1 MVKQPEKNPPGADSC
16 LFINANLWQPDGRF
30 NNTFGIENGLVNFSG
45 SLSEDDKIKKKYKEV
60 IDLKGKLVL
69 PSFTDGHVHLVKGS
83 LMMTR
88 IDCTEIK
95 SPAELKGKV
104 NRFIANNPEKAWLI
118 GSNLDIAVVFGGFEA
133 GKGAIR
139 DFLDSIISSKPLYLT
154 NYDYHS
160 AICNSEVIKASSL
173 NENLKNF
180 SRAEVPL
187 DISGKA
193 SGIIKE
199 KAMGFVFDNAPPLSL
214 EEKISAM
221 EKMIGIL
228 HSLGL
233 TAVSDITMPSNVE
246 VYKKL
251 YERNKLKIRINSYL
265 PFEEF
270 ENYQQYAEQT
280 KNIPKELFDIKG
292 FKAYYDGALGS
303 ETGLFSENY
312 TGKNYNGYKTDMASS
327 GKIEELAR
335 LIDKAGKQV
344 IIHAIGDKAVAEV
357 LDIAEKLETENGI
370 RDRRLRIEHAQHINE
385 NDFEKF
391 KKMNVIASVQP
402 LHMKYDIR
410 IVKEKLPGRI
420 VKRTH
425 NYKALMDLGVIVNF
439 GTDFPI
445 VEINPFHNMELAVT
459 RNADGEAFLPE
470 FKIDVHNSI
479 KAYTVNNAYASFN
492 EQKSGLIESGKFADF
507 IIMEDNLFEMPES
520 EISNAAVHSTYFNG
534 EEGYKRS

>member
-1 MVKQPEKNPPGADSC
+1 LAKQPEKKHSC
-16 LFINANLWQPDGRF
+16 LFINANLWRPEGGF
-30 NNTFGIENGLVNFSG
+30 NNAFGIENGLVNFSG
-45 SLSEDDKIKKKYKEV
+45 SLSEADKIKQKYNKV

-95 SPAELKGKV
+95 SPAQLKEKV
-104 NRFIANNPEKAWLI
+104 HSFFSNNPEKNWLI
-118 GSNLDIAVVFGGFEA
+118 GSNLDIATVFRGFETE
-133 GKGAIR
+133 KGAIR
-139 DFLDSIISSKPLYLT
+139 DFLDSIVSSKPLYLT

-160 AICNSEVIKASSL
+160 AICNSEAIKASGL

-187 DISGKA
+187 DIFGKA

-199 KAMGFVFDNAPPLSL
+199 KAMGFVFDNAPSLSL
-214 EEKISAM
+214 EEKINAM

-251 YERNKLKIRINSYL
+251 YELGKLKMRINSYL
-265 PFEEF
+265 PFEEY
-270 ENYQQYAEQT
+270 ENYQQYTEQT
-280 KNIPKELFDIKG
+280 KNIPKELFEIKG

-312 TGKNYNGYKTDMASS
+312 NGKNYNGYKTDMASS
-327 GKIEELAR
+327 GKLEELAK

-344 IIHAIGDKAVAEV
+344 IIHAIGDKAVSEV
-357 LDIAEKLETENGI
+357 LDIAENLEAENGT

-385 NDFEKF
+385 NDFDRF
-391 KKMNVIASVQP
+391 KKLNVVASAQP
-402 LHMKYDIR
+402 LHMKYDIK
-410 IVKEKLPGRI
+410 IVKEKLPEKI

-445 VEINPFHNMELAVT
+445 VEINPFHNIELAVT
-459 RNADGEAFLPE
+459 RSAGGETFLPE
-470 FKIDVHNSI
+470 YKIDMHNSI
-479 KAYTVNNAYASFN
+479 KAYTINNAYASFN
-492 EQKSGLIESGKFADF
+492 EHNYGLIETGKFADF
-507 IIMEDNLFEMPES
+507 IVMEDNLFEMPEN
-520 EISNAAVHSTYFNG
+520 EISNAVVLSTYFNG
-534 EEGYKRS
+534 EEVSNKS

>member
-1 MVKQPEKNPPGADSC
+1 MAKQPRKKYSC
-16 LFINANLWQPDGRF
+16 LFINAKIWQPDGRF
-30 NNTFGIENGLVNFSG
+30 NDAFGIENGLFNFSG
-45 SLSEDDKIKKKYKEV
+45 SLSEADKIKQGYKEV

-69 PSFTDGHVHLVKGS
+69 SSFTDGHVHLIKGS

-95 SPAELKGKV
+95 SPAELKEKV
-104 NRFIANNPEKAWLI
+104 NSFIANNPEKAWLI
-118 GSNLDIAVVFGGFEA
+118 GSNLDVAAVFRGFEA
-133 GKGAIR
+133 EQGAVR

-160 AICNSEVIKASSL
+160 AICNSMVIKASGL

-180 SRAEVPL
+180 SSTEVPL

-199 KAMGFVFDNAPPLSL
+199 KAMGFVFDNAPSPSL
-214 EEKISAM
+214 EEEVNAM
-221 EKMIGIL
+221 EKMICVL

-233 TAVSDITMPSNVE
+233 TAVSDITLPPNLE

-251 YERNKLKIRINSYL
+251 YERGNLKIRINSYL

-270 ENYQQYAEQT
+270 EYFEKFAKQT
-280 KNIPKELFDIKG
+280 KNIPKELFEIKG

-312 TGKNYNGYKTDMASS
+312 LGKSQNGYKTDMASS
-327 GKIEELAR
+327 GKIEELAK
-335 LIDKAGKQV
+335 LIDKTGQQV
-344 IIHAIGDKAVAEV
+344 IIHAIGDKAVTDV
-357 LDIAEKLETENGI
+357 LDIAEKLEAENGI

-385 NDFEKF
+385 NDFERF

-402 LHMKYDIR
+402 LHMKYDIS
-410 IVKEKLPGRI
+410 IVKEKLPEKI
-420 VKRTH
+420 VRRTH
-425 NYKALMDLGVIVNF
+425 NYKALIDLGVIVNF

-445 VEINPFHNMELAVT
+445 VEINPFHNIELGVIRSAG
-459 RNADGEAFLPE
+459 GETFLPE
-470 FKIDVHNSI
+470 YKIDMHNSI
-479 KAYTVNNAYASFN
+479 KAYTINNAFASFN
-492 EQKSGLIESGKFADF
+492 EHKYGLIETGKIADF

-520 EISNAAVHSTYFNG
+520 EISNATVHSTYFNG
-534 EEGYKRS
+534 EEVYNKS